1 MKLTR
6 RVKRKGELIVVTQSL
21 SFTQAEYD
29 LSQRI
34 CDDPHVNLETVMD
47 PNPDVCLAFFR
58 TLWFWMHVQSTAPKE
73 TLVRMAER
81 RVAINKWNEHEARS
95 RKIKR
100 VRNKRKSKGAA

>member
-6 RVKRKGELIVVTQSL
+6 RIKRKGELIVVTQSL

-34 CDDPHVNLETVMD
+34 CDDPNVNLETVMD
-47 PNPDVCLAFFR
+47 PNPDICLAFFR
-58 TLWFWMHVQSTAPKE
+58 TLWFWMHVQSVASKE
-73 TLVRMAER
+73 MLTSMAER

-100 VRNKRKSKGAA
+100 VRNKRNRKRAT